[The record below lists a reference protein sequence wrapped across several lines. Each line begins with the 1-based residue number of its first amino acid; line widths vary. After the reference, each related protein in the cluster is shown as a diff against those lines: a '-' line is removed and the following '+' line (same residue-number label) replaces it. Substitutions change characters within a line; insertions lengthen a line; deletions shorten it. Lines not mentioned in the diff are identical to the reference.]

1 MSDSVS
7 AGKASVLLTFLRL
20 LGLMALMIEVVQLGL
35 LFVRAFQCWALSS
48 RLDAIRHLNRCVTIT
63 PSCVRALISWG
74 NLDILTEGIPLGR
87 VSSRSDDS
95 KRGVATIQGALCTE
109 VACLKLGVGED
120 LYRRISARLR
130 GYFFAGI
137 IGGRSLPFHV
147 ESLFGSHF
155 GLL

>member
-35 LFVRAFQCWALSS
+35 RTFQCWALSS

-95 KRGVATIQGALCTE
+95 KRGVATIQGALCIE

-130 GYFFAGI
+130 GHFFAEI

-147 ESLFGSHF
+147 NSLFGSHF
-155 GLL
+155 GLS